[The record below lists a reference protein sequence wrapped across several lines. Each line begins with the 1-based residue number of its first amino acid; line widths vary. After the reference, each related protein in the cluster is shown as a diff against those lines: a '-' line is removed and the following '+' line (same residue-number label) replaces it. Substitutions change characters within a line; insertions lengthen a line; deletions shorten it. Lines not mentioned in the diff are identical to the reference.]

1 MGDSTCELLSKLISR
16 RIMESKKEPP
26 VKPKAKPGPKP
37 QVLKINE
44 NWEDAVTR
52 SFRKK
57 KPPGG
62 WPK

>member
-1 MGDSTCELLSKLISR
+1 MA
-16 RIMESKKEPP
+16 
-26 VKPKAKPGPKP
+26 VKQKSPAKPRAVPGPKP

-44 NWEDAVTR
+44 NWEDAITK

-57 KPPGG
+57 KPPHG

>member
-1 MGDSTCELLSKLISR
+1 
-16 RIMESKKEPP
+16 MESKKEPP